1 MIIGKKIKKVVG
13 VDLIEGT
20 EHFALL
26 WEKPANRL
34 DIEGIPGLDGT
45 FEIVGL
51 VLTPAMSRADLK
63 KRKKKSLDKQ
73 VEK

>member
-13 VDLIEGT
+13 VDLIEGI

-26 WEKPANRL
+26 WERASNRL

-45 FEIVGL
+45 YEIVGL
-51 VLTPAMSRADLK
+51 VLTPALSRAELK
-63 KRKKKSLDKQ
+63 KRKKKTLDKVQ
-73 VEK
+73 EK